1 MSTLLLKV
9 GVQAHW
15 SACSERGMQRFYV
28 LLDGEI
34 TQEKTEA
41 SIRRHMAP
49 HTVEFTHIEWFS
61 KFESKTPLYIPFLR

>member
-1 MSTLLLKV
+1 
-9 GVQAHW
+9 
-15 SACSERGMQRFYV
+15 MQRFYV

-61 KFESKTPLYIPFLR
+61 KFESKTLLPMPFPPHALLYSD

>member
-1 MSTLLLKV
+1 M
-9 GVQAHW
+9 H
-15 SACSERGMQRFYV
+15 RFYV
-28 LLDGEI
+28 MLYGEI

-61 KFESKTPLYIPFLR
+61 KFESNTALSIPFLRYSG